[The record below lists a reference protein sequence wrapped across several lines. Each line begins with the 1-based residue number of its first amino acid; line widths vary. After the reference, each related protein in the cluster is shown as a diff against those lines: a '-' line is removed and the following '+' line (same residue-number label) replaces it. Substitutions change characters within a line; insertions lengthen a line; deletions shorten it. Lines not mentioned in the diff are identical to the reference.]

1 MPPLKRKCIGR
12 STIQAKMKRK
22 QRKDEPPIKR
32 KKRMD
37 DQRTRQQSLRKSQ
50 YTSSSKNNAFSLFLK
65 GFNYESDVNYNTHP
79 NVLIG
84 PMNHECVYCKAL
96 KYEKEPIGMC
106 CSSGKVKLPKL
117 IGPPE
122 PLKSLTSGITTI
134 SRHFL
139 RNIRQ
144 YNSCFQ
150 MTSFGAT
157 NIMRESGFMPTFR
170 IQGQIYHLIGSLL
183 PVENEESKFLQL
195 YFLGNNENEATKRS
209 TITNSTD
216 YNIILKLQK
225 FFHEHNHL
233 IKLCKSALEIMP
245 TDDYKI
251 DIKADEIPSGIHK
264 KRMNVPRFNETA
276 VVMVG
281 SNFEK
286 RDIVL
291 YKRNNKTLKVSE
303 LHRSYDA
310 LQYPIIFWQGED
322 GYHIDIMQT
331 IQKKRNHKKSIY
343 NYLIIEFY

>member
-1 MPPLKRKCIGR
+1 MPALKRKCIGR
-12 STIQAKMKRK
+12 STIQAKTMSKLRK
-22 QRKDEPPIKR
+22 NESPNTH
-32 KKRMD
+32 KKRIN
-37 DQRTRQQSLRKSQ
+37 DQRTRQQNLRESR
-50 YTSSSKNNAFSLFLK
+50 YTSTKTNKMNLFLK
-65 GFNYESDVNYNTHP
+65 GFNYESDVNYDTHP

-96 KYEKEPIGMC
+96 KYEKEPNGMC

-117 IGPPE
+117 IEPPE
-122 PLKSLTSGITTI
+122 PLKSLTSGVTTI

-150 MTSFGAT
+150 MTSFGT
-157 NIMRESGFMPTFR
+157 KNIVRESGFMPTFR

-183 PVENEESKFLQL
+183 PVVNEESKFLQL

-209 TITNSTD
+209 TIANSTD
-216 YNIILKLQK
+216 YNIILQLQH

-233 IKLCKSALEIMP
+233 IKIFKSALEIMP
-245 TDDYKI
+245 TDDYQI
-251 DIKADEIPSGIHK
+251 VIKADNIPSGIHK
-264 KRMNVPRFNETA
+264 KRINVPRFNETA

-291 YKRNNKTLKVSE
+291 YKRNSTKSKVSE

-322 GYHIDIMQT
+322 GYHINIMQQQ
-331 IQKKRNHKKSIY
+331 QKNEILKKVF
-343 NYLIIEFY
+343 LFK